1 MIKVTLFKTNGIVTR
16 VRCSGHSGLA
26 EYGNDVL
33 CAAVSSIV
41 QTAYLA
47 LADIYGDVRYE
58 TGEGLFDFDVPRNGD
73 AHDADVIIRAMR
85 VGLNDLSSGYPQ
97 NLKLEE
103 A

>member
-1 MIKVTLFKTNGIVTR
+1 MIKVTLFKTNGTITR
-16 VRCSGHSGLA
+16 VRSCGHSGLA
-26 EYGNDVL
+26 EHGNDIL
-33 CAAVSSIV
+33 CAAVSAIV

-47 LADIYGDVRYE
+47 LADIYGNVRYE
-58 TGEGLFDFDVPRNGD
+58 TGEGLFDFDVPRDGD
-73 AHDADVIIRAMR
+73 THDADVIIRAMC